1 MKKCDKCRRP
11 SIETTRESEELCIK
25 HYNPSG
31 HHTWEDNEEGEKLE
45 PKKEVSINDYI
56 LL

>member
-1 MKKCDKCRRP
+1 MKICDKCRRP

-31 HHTWEDNEEGEKLE
+31 HHTWEDNEEETKTE
-45 PKKEVSINDYI
+45 DKEIKDDYI

>member
-1 MKKCDKCRRP
+1 MKKCDKCNKQALV
-11 SIETTRESEELCIK
+11 IQNDEELCIK

-31 HHTWEDNEEGEKLE
+31 HHTWEDNEEETKTE
-45 PKKEVSINDYI
+45 DKEIKDDYI